1 MKHAGLAFVLLF
13 LFQFISGVISAQGKL
28 MIIGGGSR
36 PPQLIQRM
44 IEESGVKQS
53 GYVLI
58 LPMASEEQDSAIW
71 YARRQFVAQGLTV
84 AGMQVM
90 AGDRPSV
97 QRLDSI
103 RSARLIYLTG
113 GDQQRFMNIVQHTG
127 IVEALHSAYERGALI
142 AGTSAGAAVMS
153 KQMITGNEKRYPEY
167 QSTFPRIEADNI
179 QFSEGLGLI
188 TDAVIDQHFVQR
200 SRYNRLLTAVLEY
213 PEMLGIG
220 IDESTAIL
228 VSKQNVEVVGDAQ
241 VVVFI
246 NPSRKTNRV
255 KDKLGAHDLRVSIY
269 LPGEKFSLKRK

>member
-1 MKHAGLAFVLLF
+1 
-13 LFQFISGVISAQGKL
+13 